1 MSHASVCK
9 GTEDCNGASSCAI
22 AALSNGVG
30 FKGGVDEGI
39 RALIGADA
47 PGNIVVGS
55 DLQNVMALISL
66 EPNSVTKPVRF
77 ST

>member
-1 MSHASVCK
+1 M
-9 GTEDCNGASSCAI
+9 GTEDCNGTSSWAI

-47 PGNIVVGS
+47 PGDTVAGS
-55 DLQNVMALISL
+55 DLQNVMALIKL
-66 EPNSVTKPVRF
+66 EQNSMTKSVGF
-77 ST
+77 SI